1 MINNY
6 GGVRRQETGDR
17 RRTRIRVNP
26 PLTPTV
32 EGNRNSG
39 VRSFLSLIIGK

>member
-17 RRTRIRVNP
+17 RRGVNP
-26 PLTPTV
+26 PLTSQ
-32 EGNRNSG
+32 EENGKSE
-39 VRSFLSLIIGK
+39 VRSFLSLIIRT

>member
-1 MINNY
+1 MFDI

-17 RRTRIRVNP
+17 RRGVNQ

-39 VRSFLSLIIGK
+39 VRSFLSLIIGT